1 MNVTFTY
8 HNNDVTFTLH
18 FLKEKIVDE
27 FTGLMAVGTGWVAI
41 LMPVLI
47 IWVIFYYSTKMDEDK
62 YAAMVEISKNLED
75 RTDIQDLLENFKKK
89 KKPIDYRRNGVIV
102 MFVGFGLFLFGS
114 ITGPNILMGVGA
126 LVGTIGVGS
135 LIAGYIY
142 PNESGEIN
150 KAVDSFEKK

>member
-1 MNVTFTY
+1 M
-8 HNNDVTFTLH
+8 
-18 FLKEKIVDE
+18 DE
-27 FTGLMAVGTGWVAI
+27 FTGVMAVGTGWVAI

-47 IWVIFYYSTKMDEDK
+47 VWVIFYYSTKMDKDK

-75 RTDIQDLLENFKKK
+75 PSDIEDLLEK

-114 ITGPNILMGVGA
+114 ITGPDILMGVGA

-142 PNESGEIN
+142 PNESREIN

>member
-1 MNVTFTY
+1 M
-8 HNNDVTFTLH
+8 
-18 FLKEKIVDE
+18 DE

-41 LMPVLI
+41 LFPVLI
-47 IWVIFYYSTKMDEDK
+47 VWVIFYYITKSDKDK
-62 YAAMVEISKNLED
+62 YAAMVSISKNLENPSD
-75 RTDIQDLLENFKKK
+75 VEDLLENFKDK
-89 KKPIDYRRNGVIV
+89 KKPIDYRRGGVIT

-142 PNESGEIN
+142 PNESSEIN

>member
-1 MNVTFTY
+1 M
-8 HNNDVTFTLH
+8 
-18 FLKEKIVDE
+18 IDE
-27 FTGLMAVGTGWVAI
+27 LTGLVAVGASWVAI
-41 LMPVLI
+41 LMPVLLV
-47 IWVIFYYSTKMDEDK
+47 WVIFHFSTKNDKDK
-62 YAAMVEISKNLED
+62 YEAMVEIAKNLNDPSDVE
-75 RTDIQDLLENFKKK
+75 DLLENFKEK

-142 PNESGEIN
+142 PNESSEIN

>member
-1 MNVTFTY
+1 M
-8 HNNDVTFTLH
+8 
-18 FLKEKIVDE
+18 DE
-27 FTGLMAVGTGWVAI
+27 FTGVMAVGTGLVAI
-41 LMPVLI
+41 LMPVLLV
-47 IWVIFYYSTKMDEDK
+47 WVIFYYSTKMDKGK

-75 RTDIQDLLENFKKK
+75 PADIEDLLENFKEK

-114 ITGPNILMGVGA
+114 ITGPYILMGVGA

-142 PNESGEIN
+142 PNESREIN

>member
-1 MNVTFTY
+1 M
-8 HNNDVTFTLH
+8 
-18 FLKEKIVDE
+18 DE
-27 FTGLMAVGTGWVAI
+27 FTGVMAVGTGWVAI

-47 IWVIFYYSTKMDEDK
+47 VWVIFYYSTKMDKDK

-75 RTDIQDLLENFKKK
+75 PSDIEDLLENFKEK

-114 ITGPNILMGVGA
+114 ITGPNILMGVGV
-126 LVGTIGVGS
+126 LVGMIGVGS

-142 PNESGEIN
+142 PNESSEIN

>member
-1 MNVTFTY
+1 
-8 HNNDVTFTLH
+8 
-18 FLKEKIVDE
+18 
-27 FTGLMAVGTGWVAI
+27 MAVGTGWVAI

-47 IWVIFYYSTKMDEDK
+47 CWVILYYATKMDKDK

-75 RTDIQDLLENFKKK
+75 PSDIEDLLENFKEK

-114 ITGPNILMGVGA
+114 ITGPDILMGVGA

-142 PNESGEIN
+142 PNESREIN

>member
-1 MNVTFTY
+1 MEEV
-8 HNNDVTFTLH
+8 
-18 FLKEKIVDE
+18 I
-27 FTGLMAVGTGWVAI
+27 GLVAVGTGWVAI
-41 LMPVLI
+41 LMPVFL
-47 IWVIFYYSTKMDEDK
+47 IWVIFYFATKSDKNK

-75 RTDIQDLLENFKKK
+75 PSDIEDLLENFKEK

-142 PNESGEIN
+142 PNESREIN